1 MDFISHTA
9 GWLAEV
15 LVAHTHMYVHVRAGR
30 QACTRVCMS
39 ERGVEWGGRDLHQ
52 MVPRRADD
60 GWADAEAR
68 ETHFEMSA
76 VI

>member
-1 MDFISHTA
+1 MA
-9 GWLAEV
+9 GRGACG
-15 LVAHTHMYVHVRAGR
+15 AHTHVRAREGR